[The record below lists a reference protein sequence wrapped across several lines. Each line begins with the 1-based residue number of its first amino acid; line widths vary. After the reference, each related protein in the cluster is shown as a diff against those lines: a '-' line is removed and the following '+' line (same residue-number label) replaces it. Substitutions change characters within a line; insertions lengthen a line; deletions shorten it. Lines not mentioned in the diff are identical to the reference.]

1 MINNFEFVGLGLI
14 IIIIGSGAYTQ
25 IPGLGYIFPLL
36 LFTLLMLDHDFLKN
50 KAKYVNKKMAI
61 SLFIF
66 ILFFSIQFLLNRIL
80 FNRFLF
86 YIIATSIMFIV
97 YTVSRIIILRT
108 KNLNLHF
115 FYGMSSI
122 VFLTLALILAGQFA
136 QMFGYIENI
145 NFDGAQFDKMLTLS
159 RPGGFLNPNES
170 AAIALALFYT
180 AYNLSNFVGIFI
192 YLISII
198 PTVLIIFISQSRVAI
213 LSLLIM
219 VFFTTKFSI
228 RRALL
233 MLIFLMTISTIFVYY
248 LNDYSSEMMD
258 LLINSLSRFE
268 GDDGSDERFNVFQ
281 FGLDAFIKSPI
292 FGNGASFSI
301 ENFGISTHSEPVEI
315 ASSYGIFGIL
325 VLGLVV
331 WLTYFPSS
339 IFFKL
344 FCFIPFF
351 MFSHNFMESAALQSV
366 LGLALALDRA
376 SLKKNV

>member
-1 MINNFEFVGLGLI
+1 MINNLEFISLGLI

-36 LFTLLMLDHDFLKN
+36 LLAVLMFDRDFFKN
-50 KAKYVNKKMAI
+50 QANYVNKKMVIA
-61 SLFIF
+61 LFIL
-66 ILFFSIQFLLNRIL
+66 ILFFSIQLLLNRII
-80 FNRFLF
+80 FNGYLF
-86 YIIATSIMFIV
+86 YIIAMSIMFIT
-97 YTVSRIIILRT
+97 YTVSRTIILRT
-108 KNLNLHF
+108 NHLNLYF

-136 QMFGYIENI
+136 QMLGYIVSI

-170 AAIALALFYT
+170 AAIALVLCYI

-192 YLISII
+192 YSISII
-198 PTVLIIFISQSRVAI
+198 PTVLIILISQSRAAI
-213 LSLLIM
+213 LLLIIM
-219 VFFTTKFSI
+219 VCFTIKFSI
-228 RRALL
+228 RRMVLI
-233 MLIFLMTISTIFVYY
+233 LIFLMTFSLISFYY

-258 LLINSLSRFE
+258 LLINSLDRFE
-268 GDDGSDERFNVFQ
+268 GDDGSDERFNVIK
-281 FGLDAFIKSPI
+281 FGLDAFVKSPI
-292 FGNGASFSI
+292 FGNGASFST
-301 ENFGISTHSEPVEI
+301 ENFGISTHNQPLEI

-325 VLGLVV
+325 VLGLVI
-331 WLTYFPSS
+331 WWTYFPSS